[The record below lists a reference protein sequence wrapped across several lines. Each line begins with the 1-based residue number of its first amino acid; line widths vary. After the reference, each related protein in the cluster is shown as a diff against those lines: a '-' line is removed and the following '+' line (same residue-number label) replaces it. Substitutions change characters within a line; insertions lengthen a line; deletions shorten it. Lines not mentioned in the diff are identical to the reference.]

1 MKQKKKWLLLAPPLG
16 SWKHTFTRKPFCQT
30 VYRNRFS
37 STDRAV
43 REAEAKK
50 KCFTGK
56 VKSCQTGSWFEAL
69 IEFAICKLCRRVYAK
84 RTCALVTCDFH
95 LVTTST
101 STISF
106 RFWPL
111 HRSKRWMD
119 AWANRAILVILL
131 ITGIWNG
138 SRKKVGPVY
147 NNSIRSIACRRP
159 HLPHL

>member
-1 MKQKKKWLLLAPPLG
+1 
-16 SWKHTFTRKPFCQT
+16 
-30 VYRNRFS
+30 
-37 STDRAV
+37 
-43 REAEAKK
+43 
-50 KCFTGK
+50 
-56 VKSCQTGSWFEAL
+56 VKSCQGLWFEAL

-119 AWANRAILVILL
+119 ARANRAILVILL

-138 SRKKVGPVY
+138 SRKKSAPCTT
-147 NNSIRSIACRRP
+147 IRFGRSPAVAPTFPTYKTTIESVLILFLTVRYTFFC
-159 HLPHL
+159 HTIFTNLILFFKKKLLKIWDVHSFLDEKNLST